1 MVTERELA
9 ELCKNGQIFSQYVD
23 LDGNPSMDSRYN
35 PNGSVNAI
43 EGLTSKNGQII
54 GKMGHSERFEEG
66 LFQNIPV
73 IRINGYSEVRCIIL
87 EETMWV
93 LTELGY
99 SLVIAKIAA
108 IIAQP
113 SC

>member
-1 MVTERELA
+1 MVRFSASMLTLMANQAWIAGIIQMALSMLLKVLPAKMVRLSVRWDIQSA
-9 ELCKNGQIFSQYVD
+9 LKRDFSKIF
-23 LDGNPSMDSRYN
+23 R
-35 PNGSVNAI
+35 A
-43 EGLTSKNGQII
+43 
-54 GKMGHSERFEEG
+54 
-66 LFQNIPV
+66 

-93 LTELGY
+93 LTDLGY